1 MRSLRSPAIY
11 AAPDRF
17 DSRAAYP
24 NFGAIWVRETM
35 ADPVAECVA
44 AVSWVDIVGFPKQ
57 EATMEITFTG
67 MDETDLEQQIWT
79 WRTNNPNLKMTKKHP
94 IEILPLRLSTPHS
107 GQKIFAGNQVSLRVE
122 YDEV

>member
-1 MRSLRSPAIY
+1 LQSQSCLLAKN
-11 AAPDRF
+11 RF
-17 DSRAAYP
+17 SV
-24 NFGAIWVRETM
+24 NGL
-35 ADPVAECVA
+35 
-44 AVSWVDIVGFPKQ
+44 AVVHGRLDIVGFPKQ

-107 GQKIFAGNQVSLRVE
+107 GQKIFAGHQVSLRVE

>member
-1 MRSLRSPAIY
+1 MRSLRSPAVW
-11 AAPDRF
+11 AAPTCF

-24 NFGAIWVRETM
+24 DFTAICVIETI
-35 ADPVAECVA
+35 AAPVAECVA
-44 AVSWVDIVGFPKQ
+44 AGSGADIVGIPKQ
-57 EATMEITFTG
+57 EAAMEITFTG

-107 GQKIFAGNQVSLRVE
+107 GQKIFAGHQVSLRVE

>member
-1 MRSLRSPAIY
+1 LSKNGS
-11 AAPDRF
+11 
-17 DSRAAYP
+17 DSRAGYP
-24 NFGAIWVRETM
+24 DFTAIWVSETM

-44 AVSWVDIVGFPKQ
+44 VISGVDIVGFSKQ
-57 EATMEITFTG
+57 EAAMEITFTG
-67 MDETDLEQQIWT
+67 MDETDLEQQILT

-107 GQKIFAGNQVSLRVE
+107 GQKIFAGHQVSLRVE